1 MSLSSIILISLR
13 TELETDY
20 SGIRSHLI
28 FKKLTISQ
36 MTFDERCPIRNNNL
50 KLSKLILRIFIK
62 SNGFICPTKI
72 PNGATK
78 IIVGELTEVVSELT
92 EVVSELTEVVSEL
105 TEVVSEL
112 TEVVSELTEVVSELT
127 KVVSELTEFV
137 GALSSSWPVMSA
149 R

>member
-62 SNGFICPTKI
+62 GNGIICPTKI
-72 PNGATK
+72 PNGTTK

-92 EVVSELTEVVSEL
+92 EVF
-105 TEVVSEL
+105 
-112 TEVVSELTEVVSELT
+112 
-127 KVVSELTEFV
+127 SELTEFV

>member
-1 MSLSSIILISLR
+1 MSLSSLILISLR

-20 SGIRSHLI
+20 SGIRLHLI
-28 FKKLTISQ
+28 FKMLTISQ

-105 TEVVSEL
+105 T
-112 TEVVSELTEVVSELT
+112 
-127 KVVSELTEFV
+127 KVFNELTEFV
-137 GALSSSWPVMSA
+137 GALSSSWPVMLA

>member
-1 MSLSSIILISLR
+1 MSLSSLILISLR

-20 SGIRSHLI
+20 SGIRLHLI
-28 FKKLTISQ
+28 FKMLTISQ

-62 SNGFICPTKI
+62 NNGIICPTKI
-72 PNGATK
+72 PNGTTK
-78 IIVGELTEVVSELT
+78 IIVGELTEVF
-92 EVVSELTEVVSEL
+92 
-105 TEVVSEL
+105 
-112 TEVVSELTEVVSELT
+112 
-127 KVVSELTEFV
+127 SELTEFV

>member
-1 MSLSSIILISLR
+1 M
-13 TELETDY
+13 
-20 SGIRSHLI
+20 
-28 FKKLTISQ
+28 LTISQ

-92 EVVSELTEVVSEL
+92 EVVSELTK
-105 TEVVSEL
+105 
-112 TEVVSELTEVVSELT
+112 VVSELT
-127 KVVSELTEFV
+127 KVFSELTEFV
-137 GALSSSWPVMSA
+137 GTLSSSWPVMLA

>member
-1 MSLSSIILISLR
+1 
-13 TELETDY
+13 
-20 SGIRSHLI
+20 
-28 FKKLTISQ
+28 

-78 IIVGELTEVVSELT
+78 IIVSELN
-92 EVVSELTEVVSEL
+92 
-105 TEVVSEL
+105 
-112 TEVVSELTEVVSELT
+112 EVVSELT
-127 KVVSELTEFV
+127 KVFSELTEFV